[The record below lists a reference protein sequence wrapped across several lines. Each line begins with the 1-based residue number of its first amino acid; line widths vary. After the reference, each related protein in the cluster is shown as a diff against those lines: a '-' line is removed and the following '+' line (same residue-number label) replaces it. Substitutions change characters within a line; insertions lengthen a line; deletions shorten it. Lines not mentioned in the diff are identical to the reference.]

1 MNERILSPSAP
12 KGFVGF
18 IARQYD
24 LILLAALVLM
34 IVSGV
39 IGRNLLILRLSLVV
53 AFNNLIHG
61 LFPPTSQERTDERM
75 VRIKHR
81 AGFIAFLAA
90 VAGMIIL
97 FTGLTFI
104 SGLGTADIYLYAW
117 SYISFCLL
125 VYGIIYSVMKRVL

>member
-12 KGFVGF
+12 KGFAGF

-24 LILLAALVLM
+24 LILLTALALM

-61 LFPPTSQERTDERM
+61 FFPPTSQERTDERM

-81 AGFIAFLAA
+81 AVFIAFLAA

-97 FTGLTFI
+97 FSGLTFI